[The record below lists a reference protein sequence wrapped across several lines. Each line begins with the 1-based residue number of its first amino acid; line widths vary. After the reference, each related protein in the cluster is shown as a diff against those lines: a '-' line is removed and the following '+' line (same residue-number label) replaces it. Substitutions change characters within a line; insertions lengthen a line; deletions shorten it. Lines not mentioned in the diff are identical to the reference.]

1 MLELLVKLASLECAP
16 TELSDESAKTLWN
29 GKDSVLMR
37 DEDAR
42 DAREDARED
51 ARADRKDAVYV
62 ILRHFTTD
70 GLGTH
75 VGLSAVRKHA
85 GGEVHE
91 YRMPA
96 ATLEGERVGV
106 YVYNPGVYA
115 NGTLRFAVDS
125 CLVVVPPD
133 TCPEVHTLAAVVV
146 VPPDT
151 CPEVHTLAA
160 ADMQQT
166 RTVVLT
172 EETRRYSISL
182 SFFFMRTATKKEKS
196 NAQKTKKFLKNKKT
210 K

>member
-1 MLELLVKLASLECAP
+1 MHTQADMLELLVKLASLECAP

-42 DAREDARED
+42 DARDARED

-70 GLGTH
+70 GFGTH

-133 TCPEVHTLAAVVV
+133 TCPEVHTLAA
-146 VPPDT
+146 
-151 CPEVHTLAA
+151 

-172 EETRRYSISL
+172 EESRRYSIEL
-182 SFFFMRTATKKEKS
+182 SFFFV
-196 NAQKTKKFLKNKKT
+196 
-210 K
+210 

>member
-1 MLELLVKLASLECAP
+1 MRTQADVLELLVKLASLDCAH
-16 TELSDESAKTLWN
+16 TDLSDESAKTLWDA
-29 GKDSVLMR
+29 KDNVLL
-37 DEDAR
+37 
-42 DAREDARED
+42 REETAAD
-51 ARADRKDAVYV
+51 ARANGSRDAVYV

-70 GLGTH
+70 GFGTH
-75 VGLSAVRKHA
+75 VGLASAVRKHK

-96 ATLEGERVGV
+96 ATLAAERVGV

-125 CLVVVPPD
+125 CSVVVPPD
-133 TCPEVHTLAAVVV
+133 TCPQ
-146 VPPDT
+146 
-151 CPEVHTLAA
+151 VHTLAA

-182 SFFFMRTATKKEKS
+182 SFFFVHGEQPEKNENALRTARKK
-196 NAQKTKKFLKNKKT
+196 
-210 K
+210 